1 MSIVTQIAQA
11 VVTELKNNV
20 ANFSIPFEPEMLVLP
35 SFEAADLQ
43 TLRVSVVPRTL
54 EMECVSRGSSKYTIG
69 IDIGFQRRME
79 GTPEETVAK
88 IGHLVDEVTQ
98 FLKETTLSH
107 FPAAQWLGVL
117 NDPVY
122 VPEHLQQKRT
132 FTSILNVRSILF
144 D

>member
-1 MSIVTQIAQA
+1 MSLVTQIAQA
-11 VVTELKNNV
+11 VVTELKKNV
-20 ANFSIPFEPEMLVLP
+20 SVFSIPFEPEMLVLP
-35 SFEAADLQ
+35 SFEPAELQ

-54 EMECVSRGSSKYTIG
+54 EMERVSRNSSKYTLG
-69 IDIGFQRRME
+69 IDIGIQRRIE

-88 IGHLVDEVTQ
+88 IGHLVDEIML
-98 FLKETTLSH
+98 FLKETTLSD
-107 FPAAQWLGVL
+107 FPAAQWLGVT

-132 FTSILNVRSILF
+132 FTSVLNVRYLLF